1 MINFAQY
8 SRWIGFKWGSWPHLI
23 PRDWPE
29 ASARSGSCQAGAFFV
44 RVLWRI
50 LNDGDKVT
58 RRAKAWDGPSG
69 AWQKKLRSLQLIE
82 HLEARGELMLEI
94 PQTLTLIERAFKRFK
109 VSITG
114 DD

>member
-1 MINFAQY
+1 MTF
-8 SRWIGFKWGSWPHLI
+8 
-23 PRDWPE
+23 
-29 ASARSGSCQAGAFFV
+29 
-44 RVLWRI
+44 
-50 LNDGDKVT
+50 GDKVKQARESLGWT
-58 RRAKAWDGPSG
+58 QRRLAEEAALSL
-69 AWQKKLRSLQLIE
+69 KLNE

>member
-1 MINFAQY
+1 MTF
-8 SRWIGFKWGSWPHLI
+8 
-23 PRDWPE
+23 
-29 ASARSGSCQAGAFFV
+29 
-44 RVLWRI
+44 
-50 LNDGDKVT
+50 GDKVKQARESLGWT
-58 RRAKAWDGPSG
+58 QRRLAEEA
-69 AWQKKLRSLQLIE
+69 ALSLQLIE

>member
-1 MINFAQY
+1 M
-8 SRWIGFKWGSWPHLI
+8 
-23 PRDWPE
+23 
-29 ASARSGSCQAGAFFV
+29 V
-44 RVLWRI
+44 RRGLQEGPI
-50 LNDGDKVT
+50 DLK
-58 RRAKAWDGPSG
+58 RALEFSD
-69 AWQKKLRSLQLIE
+69 SLQLIE

>member
-1 MINFAQY
+1 MTF
-8 SRWIGFKWGSWPHLI
+8 
-23 PRDWPE
+23 
-29 ASARSGSCQAGAFFV
+29 
-44 RVLWRI
+44 
-50 LNDGDKVT
+50 GDKVKQARESLGWT
-58 RRAKAWDGPSG
+58 QRRLSEEAA
-69 AWQKKLRSLQLIE
+69 LSLQLIE

>member
-1 MINFAQY
+1 MTF
-8 SRWIGFKWGSWPHLI
+8 
-23 PRDWPE
+23 
-29 ASARSGSCQAGAFFV
+29 
-44 RVLWRI
+44 
-50 LNDGDKVT
+50 GDKVKQARESLGWT
-58 RRAKAWDGPSG
+58 QRRLAEESA
-69 AWQKKLRSLQLIE
+69 LSLQLIE